1 MLNELTQNDANAT
14 TYVEIDVDSN
24 LDLLFIQTSE
34 MKTMFQKSPNM
45 IFMDNT
51 YKVNL
56 EGYTL
61 NVILVDDENGNGKP
75 VAYTFLR
82 RETKEN
88 LTRVMEIF
96 GEYNDLTK
104 INVVMIDKDLTEI
117 AILREK
123 LPAAHIQICSFHVMK
138 YFKSKVSKI
147 DRTTS
152 SERRDLLQLLRSI
165 LYSDSEDSYNEKHER
180 LQREF
185 SFFSEY
191 YNNNWHNCR
200 NMWVRCYQK
209 KIMNF
214 GNFTNNKIESHN
226 EKLKQYLSAKMH
238 LPEAVGNLIRA
249 V

>member
-1 MLNELTQNDANAT
+1 MCDVINKDINNVRQKLAAAKIDGKSQGKPLNDVLNELTQNDANAT

-61 NVILVDDENGNGKP
+61 NVIQVDDENGNGKP

-104 INVVMIDKDLTEI
+104 INVVMI
-117 AILREK
+117 
-123 LPAAHIQICSFHVMK
+123 
-138 YFKSKVSKI
+138 KI
-147 DRTTS
+147 
-152 SERRDLLQLLRSI
+152 
-165 LYSDSEDSYNEKHER
+165 
-180 LQREF
+180 
-185 SFFSEY
+185 
-191 YNNNWHNCR
+191 
-200 NMWVRCYQK
+200 
-209 KIMNF
+209 
-214 GNFTNNKIESHN
+214 
-226 EKLKQYLSAKMH
+226 
-238 LPEAVGNLIRA
+238 
-249 V
+249 